1 MTDQTKAP
9 EQMHP
14 IRNAELHVFRGI
26 GSAEGRFIARF
37 YPYDTYPIF
46 FTAKSETAAREAGE
60 NFRSETIEK
69 HEQAFINR
77 AKAIEKA
84 RVTRTSRKEAPQ

>member
-1 MTDQTKAP
+1 MTNQSKEP
-9 EQMHP
+9 ELMHP

-46 FTAKSETAAREAGE
+46 FTAKSESAAREAGE
-60 NFRSETIEK
+60 TFRSETIEK
-69 HEQAFINR
+69 HEQAFSNR

-84 RVTRTSRKEAPQ
+84 RTTRANRKKASQ